1 MLDSKLEPQPG
12 EGSGDNNCSMPRNKI
27 PHDEGSGVEVH
38 LSHLQA
44 DDPGSGVALA
54 NADRERLDNHDDG
67 SRDNNIS
74 MALNTMPPDGH
85 LVQAGESGDPCHL
98 KRPGDSKNHVRTTV
112 IGGCNNSAPI
122 RSSKN
127 IASRCILQDT
137 KAPQH
142 TTCENGRFIFS
153 TAQALSDT
161 DDAAPRRTSR
171 VAAKLCASR
180 QYDYAYA
187 CPLSRLSRGY
197 RLFTK
202 V

>member
-12 EGSGDNNCSMPRNKI
+12 EGSGDNNCSMPRKI

-112 IGGCNNSAPI
+112 
-122 RSSKN
+122 SK
-127 IASRCILQDT
+127 
-137 KAPQH
+137 
-142 TTCENGRFIFS
+142 
-153 TAQALSDT
+153 TADCGNDKKQA
-161 DDAAPRRTSR
+161 RRTSSPSR
-171 VAAKLCASR
+171 HDSLSCTVPAHAAMPPVQDRLSMQNRIVHCLFCTATCTASR
-180 QYDYAYA
+180 LNNM
-187 CPLSRLSRGY
+187 CMHMHMCMHMCM
-197 RLFTK
+197 
-202 V
+202 

>member
-67 SRDNNIS
+67 SRDNSIS
-74 MALNTMPPDGH
+74 MVLNTMPPDGH
-85 LVQAGESGDPCHL
+85 LVQAGESGDPYSHL

-112 IGGCNNSAPI
+112 
-122 RSSKN
+122 SK
-127 IASRCILQDT
+127 
-137 KAPQH
+137 
-142 TTCENGRFIFS
+142 
-153 TAQALSDT
+153 TADCGNDKKQA
-161 DDAAPRRTSR
+161 RRTSSP
-171 VAAKLCASR
+171 SR
-180 QYDYAYA
+180 HDIA
-187 CPLSRLSRGY
+187 CPVLCQPMLQCHQYRTGY
-197 RLFTK
+197 RCRIG
-202 V
+202 

>member
-112 IGGCNNSAPI
+112 SKTADCGNDKKQARHTSFSSRHDSLSCTVPAHSAMPPV
-122 RSSKN
+122 
-127 IASRCILQDT
+127 QD
-137 KAPQH
+137 
-142 TTCENGRFIFS
+142 S
-153 TAQALSDT
+153 
-161 DDAAPRRTSR
+161 
-171 VAAKLCASR
+171 
-180 QYDYAYA
+180 
-187 CPLSRLSRGY
+187 GY
-197 RLFTK
+197 RCRIG
-202 V
+202 

>member
-1 MLDSKLEPQPG
+1 MNDPACALSESCDLGRSAMLDSKLEPQPG

-142 TTCENGRFIFS
+142 TTCENGRFIFFDS
-153 TAQALSDT
+153 AGAQRYRRRGPTTHEQGSSKAL
-161 DDAAPRRTSR
+161 R
-171 VAAKLCASR
+171 VA
-180 QYDYAYA
+180 
-187 CPLSRLSRGY
+187 PI
-197 RLFTK
+197 
-202 V
+202 